1 MKKTKRLLAI
11 LFTALSSFVFLF
23 SPAGFL
29 TAQTEQAQWSAVMA
43 GETLHAEFG
52 SGAQLYRL
60 HRLLCMAAEYHAD
73 NKTVFDRIQFGNLDY
88 C

>member
-23 SPAGFL
+23 IPAGFL

-43 GETLHAEFG
+43 GETLCGLACARALGLGE
-52 SGAQLYRL
+52 R
-60 HRLLCMAAEYHAD
+60 E
-73 NKTVFDRIQFGNLDY
+73 
-88 C
+88 